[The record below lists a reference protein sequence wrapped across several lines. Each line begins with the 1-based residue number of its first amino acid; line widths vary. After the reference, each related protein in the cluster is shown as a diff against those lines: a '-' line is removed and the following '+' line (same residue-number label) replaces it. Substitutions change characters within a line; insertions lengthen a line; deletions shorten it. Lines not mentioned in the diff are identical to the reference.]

1 MRSRCIRST
10 ASRSGT
16 STRLR
21 LPADGTA
28 AGGSSG
34 RDCLAPRRASRATTA
49 AWARSTLSCAA
60 SPRAA
65 LNDARLVREMMRGS
79 CVGSGFSR
87 TVLAGAHHSVPVN
100 FDQSKEIMIS
110 GTLTEAKWINPHS
123 RFRIDVKQDDG
134 KTVEWL
140 VEMGAVN
147 TMRRAG
153 FEIEKFVVGD
163 TLTII
168 GR

>member
-1 MRSRCIRST
+1 M
-10 ASRSGT
+10 A
-16 STRLR
+16 
-21 LPADGTA
+21 
-28 AGGSSG
+28 
-34 RDCLAPRRASRATTA
+34 
-49 AWARSTLSCAA
+49 
-60 SPRAA
+60 AA
-65 LNDARLVREMMRGS
+65 LLIATVTAR
-79 CVGSGFSR
+79 
-87 TVLAGAHHSVPVN
+87 AHHSVPVN
-100 FDQSKEIMIS
+100 VDQSKEITIS

-153 FEIEKFVVGD
+153 FEIDKFIVGD

-168 GR
+168 GWPSRGRDRSMLLRTAVLKNGTRLSP

>member
-1 MRSRCIRST
+1 MAAIRKMPRLPNRANRRDGRDSRSR
-10 ASRSGT
+10 
-16 STRLR
+16 
-21 LPADGTA
+21 ADCFVA
-28 AGGSSG
+28 MA
-34 RDCLAPRRASRATTA
+34 
-49 AWARSTLSCAA
+49 
-60 SPRAA
+60 AA
-65 LNDARLVREMMRGS
+65 LLMCAVS
-79 CVGSGFSR
+79 
-87 TVLAGAHHSVPVN
+87 AYAHHSVPVN
-100 FDQSKEIMIS
+100 FDQSKEITIS

-147 TMRRAG
+147 TMQRAG

-168 GR
+168 GWPSRGRDRSMLLRTAVLKDGTRLTP

>member
-1 MRSRCIRST
+1 MAATLKMRRLPSRRSSQDGRERRDVRSRANLVVAVAVALLVCAVS
-10 ASRSGT
+10 
-16 STRLR
+16 
-21 LPADGTA
+21 
-28 AGGSSG
+28 
-34 RDCLAPRRASRATTA
+34 
-49 AWARSTLSCAA
+49 AR
-60 SPRAA
+60 
-65 LNDARLVREMMRGS
+65 
-79 CVGSGFSR
+79 
-87 TVLAGAHHSVPVN
+87 AHHSVPVN
-100 FDQSKEIMIS
+100 FDQSKEITIS

-168 GR
+168 GWPGRGRDRTMLLRTAVLKDGTRLSP

>member
-1 MRSRCIRST
+1 MPRSPNQTNSFI
-10 ASRSGT
+10 
-16 STRLR
+16 TRALVI
-21 LPADGTA
+21 
-28 AGGSSG
+28 
-34 RDCLAPRRASRATTA
+34 
-49 AWARSTLSCAA
+49 
-60 SPRAA
+60 AA
-65 LNDARLVREMMRGS
+65 L
-79 CVGSGFSR
+79 
-87 TVLAGAHHSVPVN
+87 LAHATRPSAHHSVPVN
-100 FDQSKEIMIS
+100 FDQSKEITIS

-168 GR
+168 GWPGRGRDRSMLLRTAVLKDGTRLTP

>member
-1 MRSRCIRST
+1 
-10 ASRSGT
+10 
-16 STRLR
+16 
-21 LPADGTA
+21 
-28 AGGSSG
+28 
-34 RDCLAPRRASRATTA
+34 
-49 AWARSTLSCAA
+49 
-60 SPRAA
+60 
-65 LNDARLVREMMRGS
+65 
-79 CVGSGFSR
+79 
-87 TVLAGAHHSVPVN
+87 VPVN
-100 FDQSKEIMIS
+100 FDQSKEITIA

-168 GR
+168 GWPGRGRDRTMLLRTAVLKDGTRLTP

>member
-1 MRSRCIRST
+1 MAAIPTMPRSLNRPSRADLIRS
-10 ASRSGT
+10 ART
-16 STRLR
+16 S
-21 LPADGTA
+21 AV
-28 AGGSSG
+28 
-34 RDCLAPRRASRATTA
+34 LAIIV
-49 AWARSTLSCAA
+49 
-60 SPRAA
+60 AA
-65 LNDARLVREMMRGS
+65 LFALAAPAR
-79 CVGSGFSR
+79 
-87 TVLAGAHHSVPVN
+87 AHHSVPVN
-100 FDQSKEIMIS
+100 FDQSKEITIT

-123 RFRIDVKQDDG
+123 RFRIGVTQDDG

-168 GR
+168 GWPGRDRDRSMLLRTAVLKDGTKLTP